1 MLEAL
6 WTGLG
11 LVFQWPAIGFL
22 LLGCLLGIW
31 IGAVPGLGGI
41 IGLVLLLPFTFGMEP
56 VAALALLLGLWTVTT
71 TSDTIASVMLGIP
84 GTAASQATI
93 LDGYPLAQKGQAAR
107 AFGAAFTVSAFGGV
121 FGAIILAVSLPVIS
135 PIIMAFGSPELFS
148 LGMLGLVM
156 VGSLSGAS
164 VLKGLAAAMFGLMLG
179 LIGMAETIAIP
190 RYTFGSLYLMDEVP
204 IIPVV
209 LGLFA
214 IPELMELSIKNVS
227 IARVPK
233 EQAEGGS
240 ILDGIRDARTHWWL
254 VVRCSFIGAYIG
266 MLPGLGASIV
276 DWIAYGH
283 AVQSAKDS
291 SQFGKGDIRGVIA
304 PEAAN
309 NAIKG
314 GALIPTLAFGI
325 PGSLGTAI
333 LLGALIIQGLRPGP
347 NMLDANLHIT
357 FSLVWMI
364 VVANVFVAGL
374 LLALAKHV
382 AKIAFIPGHLIVPGV
397 IVFVFMGAW
406 LGGASMGDWITC
418 LTMGIVGYI
427 MKRGGWP
434 RPPLI
439 LALILGNILENTFQ
453 ISMRAYDGASWLGR
467 PIVVVVIILVV
478 LTVFFAVHRVVK
490 SKLKADAGETDGP
503 ALGEG
508 AERNPIISLPF
519 SAILAVMF
527 IWAGFESLPWP
538 REVKQFPIFI
548 SIPAAVFALL
558 AFSFDLRDI
567 LTARREAPD
576 WRAVIERGATQAF
589 LPRAC
594 RFFGYLIAV
603 VLLTFVVGQKITLPI
618 FVGVYLW
625 RWGGYSWRI
634 AIGYAIGAWA
644 FIVGFYDQ
652 IMNLLFHPSWLY
664 GLLQPRLPDW
674 LPSWLVI

>member
-1 MLEAL
+1 MLDAL

-11 LVFQWPAIGFL
+11 LVFQWPAIGYL

-56 VAALALLLGLWTVTT
+56 VAAMALLLGLWTVTT

-121 FGAIILAVSLPVIS
+121 FGAIVLAVSLPIIA
-135 PIIMAFGSPELFS
+135 PIIMLFGSPELFAF
-148 LGMLGLVM
+148 GMLGLVM

-164 VLKGLAAAMFGLMLG
+164 VLKGLAAALLG
-179 LIGMAETIAIP
+179 LGLGFIGMAETIAIP
-190 RYTFGSLYLMDEVP
+190 RYTFDSLYLMDELP

-214 IPELMELSIKNVS
+214 IPELMELAIKNVS
-227 IARVPK
+227 IARIP
-233 EQAEGGS
+233 EEEAEGGS
-240 ILDGIRDARTHWWL
+240 IMDGVRDAGRHWWL
-254 VVRCSFIGAYIG
+254 VIRCSLIGTYIG

-283 AVQSAKDS
+283 AVQSAKDK

-314 GALIPTLAFGI
+314 GALMPTLAFGI

-347 NMLDANLHIT
+347 NMLDQNLHIT

-364 VVANVFVAGL
+364 VVANIFVSGL
-374 LLALAKHV
+374 LLGIAKHV
-382 AKIAFIPGHLIVPGV
+382 AKVAFLPGHLIVPGV

-418 LTMGIVGYI
+418 LAMGIIGFV

-453 ISMRAYDGASWLGR
+453 ISNRAHDGLTWLGR
-467 PIVVVVIILVV
+467 PIVVIVIIMIA
-478 LTVFFAVHRVVK
+478 LTVIFAVVRVVR
-490 SKLKADAGETDGP
+490 SNRGEGGSDAS
-503 ALGEG
+503 AQGEG
-508 AERNPIISLPF
+508 AERNPVVSLPF
-519 SAILAVMF
+519 SALLAVMF
-527 IWAGFESLPWP
+527 LWAGFESLPWP
-538 REVKQFPIFI
+538 WEVRQFPIII
-548 SIPAAVFALL
+548 SFPAAALALL
-558 AFSFDLRDI
+558 ALGFDVREL
-567 LTARREAPD
+567 LSRRRAAPD
-576 WRAVIERGATQAF
+576 WAAMIRLCAADAF
-589 LPRAC
+589 LARAC
-594 RFFGYLIAV
+594 LFFGYLIAAI
-603 VLLTFVVGQKITLPI
+603 LLTFVVGQKIALPI
-618 FVGVYLW
+618 FVGAYLW
-625 RWGGYSWRI
+625 RWGGYSWRVTG
-634 AIGYAIGAWA
+634 AYAIGAWV
-644 FIVGFYDQ
+644 FIIGFYDKT
-652 IMNLLFHPSWLY
+652 MNLLFHPSWLHTAV
-664 GLLQPRLPDW
+664 QERVPDW
-674 LPSWLVI
+674 LPPWLFL